1 MIPLTHEENKSYEKQ
16 KKCYIC
22 RKEFYTN
29 ENNGDEFKLNKNVR
43 DDCHYTGKFRGA
55 AHNICILSFE
65 VPKRISAAFH
75 SGSTYDD
82 RFIIKQLPEGQFECL
97 GENTEKCITF
107 SVLIKKEVANG
118 REEDDE
124 KEDEGKKEEDD
135 NCKEDDNSKKGKSY
149 KIKFTDSYRFIQSKL
164 SDHVDNL
171 SAVYNKDC
179 KSCMERKKIK
189 SECEFIE
196 LKNNRLNYKCKECQK
211 NARSQKMKQL
221 EIFRL
226 CINFAMMILKF
237 FLLLRKGVYPY
248 EYMNNWVKFDDTSVT
263 SKEAFHSELNEEGIS
278 DVNYAHVQKSWE
290 VFKIEKM
297 GEYHHLHV
305 Q

>member
-82 RFIIKQLPEGQFECL
+82 RFIIKQLPEGEFECL

-118 REEDDE
+118 REEDD
-124 KEDEGKKEEDD
+124 DEEEDD
-135 NCKEDDNSKKGKSY
+135 NEKEEDENCKEDGYSKWKTY
-149 KIKFTDSYRFIQSKL
+149 KIKFT
-164 SDHVDNL
+164 
-171 SAVYNKDC
+171 
-179 KSCMERKKIK
+179 
-189 SECEFIE
+189 
-196 LKNNRLNYKCKECQK
+196 
-211 NARSQKMKQL
+211 
-221 EIFRL
+221 
-226 CINFAMMILKF
+226 
-237 FLLLRKGVYPY
+237 
-248 EYMNNWVKFDDTSVT
+248 W
-263 SKEAFHSELNEEGIS
+263 
-278 DVNYAHVQKSWE
+278 
-290 VFKIEKM
+290 
-297 GEYHHLHV
+297 
-305 Q
+305 